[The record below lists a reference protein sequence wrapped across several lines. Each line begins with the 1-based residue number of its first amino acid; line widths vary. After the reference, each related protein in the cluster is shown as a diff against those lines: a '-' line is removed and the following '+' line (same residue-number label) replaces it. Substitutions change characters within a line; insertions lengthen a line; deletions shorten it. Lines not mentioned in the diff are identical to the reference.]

1 MKSISRFVAM
11 LYCLTLL
18 VGGYSRISAA
28 PNPPS
33 PPAVAA
39 DKGSHKP
46 ITLTIM
52 HEHSADAAERIVS
65 SAGFVAM
72 LDKFKAEHPWVTLEE
87 TIIPLTEFNDKFMA
101 AAAANELPDVCY
113 VKYGWLRNL
122 AGNNL
127 VADITNYVDPSQYL
141 DGLYSMTY
149 KGRIYGLPNKYS
161 IYNTVLY
168 NEQLWKK
175 AGYNSFPTTM
185 DELIKAQKYFAS
197 KGIDAVALGNKGK
210 WFAVTFFIAPLAYE
224 YCGPDWV
231 KSIVAH
237 DGKAKWNDPR
247 FVKALAKLKEMSV
260 LFNKDCNIQNDIWA
274 MGWYLQGAAASHTVG
289 GWGIDTAKGMSK
301 DYPETWKNTRVALL
315 PTVSGKPGYLSTA
328 VGAGIGVNSKLTG
341 DKLEAAIA
349 LVKQIS
355 SKDYAQFVA
364 ARGATSP
371 VKIDINFDSMG
382 QPYRDFAAIIKSHT
396 SGVNIEDYVDQS
408 VVSVLNAV
416 VQNIIAGDMT
426 PEQAAASLQT
436 AEDLLEAKK

>member
-1 MKSISRFVAM
+1 MKSVYRFVTTLFCLAM
-11 LYCLTLL
+11 LVC
-18 VGGYSRISAA
+18 GYGRIAAA
-28 PNPPS
+28 PNPPAPS
-33 PPAVAA
+33 TSAT

-46 ITLTIM
+46 VTITIM
-52 HEHSADAAERIVS
+52 HEHSADAAQRIVS

-87 TIIPLTEFNDKFMA
+87 TIVPLAEFNTKFLA

-127 VADITNYVDPSQYL
+127 VADITNYVDPSLYL
-141 DGLYSMTY
+141 DRLYSTTY

-168 NEQLWKK
+168 NEDVWKK

-197 KGIDAVALGNKGK
+197 KGMDVIALGNKGK
-210 WFAVTFFIAPLAYE
+210 WFGVAFFIAPLAYE
-224 YCGPDWV
+224 YCGQDWV
-231 KSIVAH
+231 NSIVAH
-237 DGKAKWNDPR
+237 DGKAKWTDPR
-247 FVKALAKLKEMSV
+247 FVKALSKLKEMSV

-274 MGWYLQGAAASHTVG
+274 MGWYLQGKAAAHVVG

-315 PTVSGKPGYLSTA
+315 PTVSGKPGVLSSA

-341 DKLEAAIA
+341 DKFEAALA

-396 SGVNIEDYVDQS
+396 SGVNVEDYVDQS
-408 VVSVLNAV
+408 VVSVLEVA
-416 VQNIIAGDMT
+416 VQNILAGDAT
-426 PEQAAASLQT
+426 PEQAAASLQA